1 MSDIDLADVTLHVDQ
16 SLSADELARLES
28 EYRLREG
35 VVSVH
40 VNPDRPH
47 LLLVEY
53 NPRLMRAQDL
63 LDILHYQGL
72 EGELIGL

>member
-1 MSDIDLADVTLHVDQ
+1 MSDIDLADVTLHIDQ
-16 SLSADELARLES
+16 ELDAEALARLES

-35 VVSVH
+35 VISVR
-40 VNPDRPH
+40 VNPDKPH

-53 NPRLMRAQDL
+53 NPKLMRAQDL